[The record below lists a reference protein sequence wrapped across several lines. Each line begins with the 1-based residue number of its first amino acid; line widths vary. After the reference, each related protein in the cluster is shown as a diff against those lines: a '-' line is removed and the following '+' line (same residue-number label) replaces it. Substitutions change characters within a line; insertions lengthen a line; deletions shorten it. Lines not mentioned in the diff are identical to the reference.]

1 MGDVN
6 LQQVGKL
13 YEALSAFAV
22 SYGFQ
27 ILGALVFLLVG
38 LKLASWSANRVIQL
52 CASKSVD
59 PALARFIG
67 SLTKIVFVGFV
78 VVITLG
84 NFGISIA
91 PLIALAGASA
101 FGATIAIQGPLSNY
115 GAGVSI
121 LLGRSFKVGDT
132 ITVGKAHKVSGVV
145 EDVTLAVTKLVGED
159 GERITIPN
167 KEIVGEVIVN
177 SDVRRIVEA
186 RIALTDTADAERAIS
201 TLRAVLQGE
210 ETVAKAPPP
219 VIGVHDFTYG
229 GVILGLRFWVPSRRY
244 YEVRY
249 AVNTALTAALR
260 RAGVSLAPTAPLA
273 LAAPLLSGEA
283 DLTKN

>member
-1 MGDVN
+1 MDQVN

-13 YEALSAFAV
+13 YETLSAFAV

-38 LKLASWSANRVIQL
+38 LKLASWSANKMVAL
-52 CASKSVD
+52 CATKSVD

-145 EDVTLAVTKLVGED
+145 EDVTLAMTLLVGED

-177 SDVRRIVEA
+177 SADRRIVEV
-186 RIALTDTADAERAIS
+186 RIALTDMEDTKRAIA
-201 TLRAVLQGE
+201 TLRSVLQGQDA
-210 ETVAKAPPP
+210 VAQAPPP
-219 VIGVHDFTYG
+219 VIGVHDFMYG

-249 AVNTALTAALR
+249 AVNTALTTALR
-260 RAGVSLAPTAPLA
+260 SAGVSLAPAVPLA
-273 LAAPLLSGEA
+273 VAAPLLSGEA
-283 DLTKN
+283 DVTKN